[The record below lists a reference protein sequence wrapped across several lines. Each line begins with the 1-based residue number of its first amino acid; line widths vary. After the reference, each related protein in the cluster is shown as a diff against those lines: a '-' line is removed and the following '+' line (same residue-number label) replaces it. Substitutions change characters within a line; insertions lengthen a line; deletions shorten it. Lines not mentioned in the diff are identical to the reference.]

1 MITEKT
7 NQTYKNAMEL
17 LVAEEISKQIQR
29 LPEHLSKYI
38 NRVEVATYA
47 LNRLPPLYAS
57 CEEGLARQKVRG
69 RNEFQKQITESVKQS
84 FAAVQRDLL
93 RTSKPL
99 IADSEDSDIIDAR
112 NALQELADFL
122 PHREFSWHHLVKLIK
137 PLLVQ
142 LANRELTPEEMDRL
156 SSQLSYSWNDPRYMR

>member
-1 MITEKT
+1 
-7 NQTYKNAMEL
+7 MEL
-17 LVAEEISKQIQR
+17 LVAEEINRQIQR
-29 LPEHLSKYI
+29 FPEHLSKYI
-38 NRVEVATYA
+38 NRIEVATYA

-69 RNEFQKQITESVKQS
+69 RSEFQKQIANSVKQS

-93 RTSKPL
+93 RNSKPL

-137 PLLVQ
+137 PLLVK
-142 LANRELTPEEMDRL
+142 LADRELTQEEMDQL
-156 SSQLSYSWNDPRYMR
+156 SSQLSYSWNDSRYLR